1 MKRSSP
7 LWRVM
12 GDPAQAQEAAAL
24 ERVCVL
30 LPEDG
35 IARAWAN
42 VTFTDTSGRL
52 NEVDVLL
59 ITSGGMYV
67 VELKGWHGEIRGDQ
81 RNWTHAGRTE
91 RNPRLLAN
99 DKAKRLASVLKD
111 VASKARLNPRIVP
124 FVGEAIVLHGQD
136 SKVQLDEYGAEQVW
150 ALDGFRVNGL
160 GDDQNFS
167 SLVSLTSHR
176 DPIDAVRANEID
188 RLMKAAGLMP
198 RAKQRTIGQYA
209 LDSSESL
216 DEGNGWQDFLVTHPQ
231 AKTKRRIRL
240 FAYPKGASKESRS
253 EVDRRA
259 AREFRLTDGIRHP
272 GIIGPADMLSTEEG
286 SALVFDFDPNESSL
300 ADYLTQHGD
309 TLTFADREAIVQDL
323 AELVRF
329 AHGQRLTHRALSPRS
344 VRIHSGKDG
353 TREVRIRDWDLG
365 KRPDEGTTTAT
376 LISRGVT
383 DVVASVDQD
392 ALFYLAPE
400 TLKSITSTSPQPLDV
415 YGVGAL
421 AFLVLTN
428 KSPAVNFAALEAL
441 LNSDAKGL
449 DPRAV
454 LPEISDAYADVIVNA
469 TAFAELHRTIDIGVL
484 LDDLSMAR
492 SAERGPEPIHVD
504 VDPLESAPGDIVDDR
519 FEIIKR
525 RGSGSTGVAL
535 EVNDYSLEREGL
547 ILKLAK
553 DDSAASRLD
562 NEAAV
567 LDRLNHPRIV
577 KRVEGPLSVG
587 NRRAIVMTDAGN
599 ETLADRIRLEGR
611 ATIEQLERYGDD
623 LFSAIAHLEEQGVFH
638 RDIKPSNLAVKPDPG
653 TRKPHLTL
661 FDFSLSDE
669 PVANVK
675 SGSKPYLDPY
685 LGSRARPQYD
695 SAAERFSIAATLFE
709 LATADAVWWETGD
722 QPAKPTDPPVV
733 SAAQF
738 EPSISD
744 ALVQFF
750 RTAFEPAAAKRHP
763 SLSAMRQAWAD
774 ALNTADAEDADF
786 TANDEKAGLADLS
799 TPLTDAGLSARA
811 LSALAR
817 VDATTV
823 AELLGVPPV
832 RINQIRGL
840 GEQVRREISS
850 RIREWRKRLSSAT
863 STVESELI
871 PGRRP
876 VERIFGVASQKLNE
890 TDDEWRERL
899 RKQGA
904 LKQPLSDIS
913 LWLRELGNV
922 ASSTEL
928 AAKLLR
934 EYGSTLND
942 GPRQDAA
949 KSVIDAIIRFDMRAK
964 SPRLLAQKIRNT
976 GETVVAY
983 TSDDEE
989 GLSFDEA
996 ETQLEA
1002 LVRLSH
1008 TVDTLLTQSD
1018 IVSGSA
1024 LREALARSNSERLVL
1039 PGIRVSQLAIGL
1051 SQTGR
1056 ISSMGEAYR
1065 KDLTPE
1071 RAVETALRGA
1081 ATRELA
1087 LVTIEQRVKARFPE
1101 AAEIPTRPQLDEAV
1115 RSALPHLEWLAD
1127 SGKYVLREANDA
1139 SSTYTASTTSIA
1151 ETGSDPALAAKLASS
1166 IRDHGALVLAS
1177 SVRHRTLDES
1187 AGLIATG
1194 YGVRIIDLADLILD
1208 ALKRTAE
1215 SNRVPWETV
1224 LRADAEP
1231 DGTQDRRNLLQL
1243 ARMAVVPLWR
1253 ELMESEDPLLL
1264 VNSAVLARL
1273 GLTDLIAQVCDLAT
1287 SRVAA
1292 RWFLLARPP
1301 SGRTPD
1307 LDGVPMPVGAD
1318 GWTNLPLELPM
1329 FSTGIGFVG
1338 KAAAK

>member
-7 LWRVM
+7 LWRGM

-24 ERVCVL
+24 ERVCDE

-59 ITSGGMYV
+59 ITRGGMYV
-67 VELKGWHGEIRGDQ
+67 VELKGWHGEIHGDQ
-81 RNWTHAGRTE
+81 RTWTHAGRTE

-111 VASKARLNPRIVP
+111 VARKARQNPQIVP
-124 FVGEAIVLHGQD
+124 FIGEAIVLHGQD
-136 SKVQLDEYGAEQVW
+136 SKVQLDTYGAEQVW
-150 ALDGFRVNGL
+150 ALDGFRVSGL
-160 GDDQNFS
+160 GNKQNFS
-167 SLVSLTSHR
+167 NLVSLPANR

-188 RLMKAAGLMP
+188 RLMSAAGLMP
-198 RAKQRTIGQYA
+198 RAKQRMIGQYA

-216 DEGNGWQDFLVTHPQ
+216 NEGNGWQDFLVTHPQ

-240 FAYPKGASKESRS
+240 FAYPMGASKESRA

-300 ADYLTQHGD
+300 ADYLTHHGD

-353 TREVRIRDWDLG
+353 TRAVGIRDWDLG

-392 ALFYLAPE
+392 ALLYLAPE
-400 TLKSITSTSPQPLDV
+400 TLKSITPTSPQPLDV

-484 LDDLSMAR
+484 LDDLSLAR
-492 SAERGPEPIHVD
+492 SAERGPEPVHVD
-504 VDPLESAPGDIVDDR
+504 VDPLESAPGDIIDDR

-535 EVNDYSLEREGL
+535 EVTDYSLERESL

-587 NRRAIVMTDAGN
+587 NRRAILMTDAGN

-623 LFSAIAHLEEQGVFH
+623 LFSAIEHLEEQGVFH

-669 PVANVK
+669 PIANIR

-722 QPAKPTDPPVV
+722 QPTKPTDPPVV
-733 SAAQF
+733 SSAQF
-738 EPSISD
+738 ESSISD
-744 ALVQFF
+744 TLGQFF
-750 RTAFEPAAAKRHP
+750 RTAFEPTAAKRHP
-763 SLSAMRQAWAD
+763 SLSAMQRAWAD
-774 ALNTADAEDADF
+774 ALNSADADDADF
-786 TANDEKAGLADLS
+786 TANDEKADLVDLS

-817 VDATTV
+817 VDARTV

-850 RIREWRKRLSSAT
+850 RIREWRKRLTSAT
-863 STVESELI
+863 STVESALI

-876 VERIFGVASQKLNE
+876 VERIFGVVSQKLNE
-890 TDDEWRERL
+890 TEDEWRKRL
-899 RKQGA
+899 RKQGV
-904 LKQPLSDIS
+904 LKQPISDIS

-934 EYGSTLND
+934 EYGSTLD
-942 GPRQDAA
+942 GGSRQDAA
-949 KSVIDAIIRFDMRAK
+949 KSVIDSIIRFDMRAQ

-983 TSDDEE
+983 TPDDEE

-1008 TVDTLLTQSD
+1008 TVDTLLAQSD
-1018 IVSGSA
+1018 IVSGVT
-1024 LREALARSNSERLVL
+1024 LRETFALPGERLAL

-1051 SQTGR
+1051 SQIGR
-1056 ISSMGEAYR
+1056 VSSMGEAYR
-1065 KDLTPE
+1065 ADLTPK

-1087 LVTIEQRVKARFPE
+1087 IVTIEQRVKARFPE
-1101 AAEIPTRPQLDEAV
+1101 AAEIPKRPQLDEAV
-1115 RSALPHLEWLAD
+1115 RSALPHLEWRAD
-1127 SGKYVLREANDA
+1127 SGKYVLRESHDA
-1139 SSTYTASTTSIA
+1139 SSTYTASTTSLV
-1151 ETGSDPALAAKLASS
+1151 ETSADSALVAKLTSS
-1166 IRDHGALVLAS
+1166 IRHHGALVLAS

-1208 ALKRTAE
+1208 ALKQTAE
-1215 SNRVPWETV
+1215 SNRIPWETV
-1224 LRADAEP
+1224 LRADAEA

-1243 ARMAVVPLWR
+1243 ARMALVPVWQK
-1253 ELMESEDPLLL
+1253 LMESEDPLLL
-1264 VNSAVLARL
+1264 MNSAVLARL

-1287 SRVAA
+1287 SRAAA

-1301 SGRTPD
+1301 SGRPPD
-1307 LDGVPMPVGAD
+1307 LDGIPMPFGAD
-1318 GWTNLPLELPM
+1318 GWTNLPLELPTI
-1329 FSTGIGFVG
+1329 STGTGFVG